1 MGPGQLPRGPPLV
14 PAWLGVLIPEAQL
27 LLGHVEVEA
36 VALLAAADAAL
47 VGRWAV
53 AAVAVLEHAGV
64 PGQAQTIVADAGPP
78 AVPHLPASRQQH
90 LLPGLGESLE
100 HGAIHTWERRRGS
113 GGRGL
118 PTWPLWAPQ
127 HPHKLSVITLVLQM
141 RTRPRK
147 VIGLVDVTQ

>member
-36 VALLAAADAAL
+36 IALLAAADAAL

-64 PGQAQTIVADAGPP
+64 PGQAQTIAADAGPP
-78 AVPHLPASRQQH
+78 TVPHLPAARQQH

-113 GGRGL
+113 GGAGASPHGPFGHPST
-118 PTWPLWAPQ
+118 PT
-127 HPHKLSVITLVLQM
+127 S
-141 RTRPRK
+141 
-147 VIGLVDVTQ
+147 